1 VQNAAGGK
9 IVRIGIARALTGN
22 HAYTTAGG
30 NALRSRLDHGLIH
43 QQRSGGEIFE
53 IEVGIVAAGRK
64 RGREVMFEVVF
75 GDAVVVEEEA
85 LFIQERLFVQ
95 AFTHGN

>member
-1 VQNAAGGK
+1 
-9 IVRIGIARALTGN
+9 
-22 HAYTTAGG
+22 
-30 NALRSRLDHGLIH
+30 
-43 QQRSGGEIFE
+43 
-53 IEVGIVAAGRK
+53 
-64 RGREVMFEVVF
+64 MFEVVF